1 MRSRLIC
8 SLASAALAG
17 AGLMFAGIAN
27 AEVTRLRIAVDE
39 LPRQD
44 KPMEVAPKNAVLP
57 NGTKDHGPVP
67 KSWRKHPESGD
78 EDDQIES
85 SRCTDDRRASVGTLY
100 GNSGSVMKIWEAD
113 GKVWLDSS
121 QIDTTW
127 SHVEVKHAERVP
139 LARITDGLWG
149 YRRKGVVVLV
159 SARDIGFI
167 EEGGFYECAIR
178 ETEISAPAGTAI
190 VDSSPKDVNA
200 AIEQIARNFA
210 DTQRKPKWKPQ
221 WIGVELRI
229 LASVS
234 KSSADASTFLSLVI
248 KRPDATPM

>member
-1 MRSRLIC
+1 MRSKLIC
-8 SLASAALAG
+8 SLVSAALAG
-17 AGLMFAGIAN
+17 AGFMFAGTAN

-44 KPMEVAPKNAVLP
+44 KPIEVTPKNAVLP

-67 KSWRKHPESGD
+67 KTWRKHPQSGE
-78 EDDQIES
+78 EDDQIEN

-121 QIDTTW
+121 QVDTTW
-127 SHVEVKHAERVP
+127 GYVEVKHAERVP
-139 LARITDGLWG
+139 LARVTDGLWG
-149 YRRKGVVVLV
+149 YRRKDVVVLV

-167 EEGGFYECAIR
+167 EEGGFYECSIH

-190 VDSSPKDVNA
+190 VDSSPKDVND
-200 AIEQIARNFA
+200 AIKEIARNFA
-210 DTQRKPKWKPQ
+210 DTQRKAKCKPE
-221 WIGVELRI
+221 WTGVEVRI

-234 KSSADASTFLSLVI
+234 KSSADASTLLNLVI
-248 KRPDATPM
+248 KKP